1 MANIKISQLTA
12 KGSNISKTDRVAI
25 AQDTGSG
32 TFASKYVTGEQLFFY
47 KKYVATLKQTG
58 TNAPVATVLENT
70 LGGTLVWTRD
80 TVGTYIATLS
90 NAFPSETKTFL
101 LVGQDNNNFY
111 HLTRGNNS
119 EIYLTSSDNT
129 ITIADD
135 LLSNT
140 TVEIRVYP

>member
-25 AQDTGSG
+25 AQDTGGG